1 MSRQSSAVPARSSA
15 GDRTLVSLIGL
26 LLFAA
31 GVFALVT
38 AQGWL
43 GADRAGRT
51 VVGPAAVH
59 GISAHPLRV
68 LVGGILVGLALLA
81 LGLAW
86 FARSVRPQRSPDLML
101 DTDPDFRVL
110 LTSRALCE
118 AVRADCERLSGV
130 NRARVRT
137 LGSTEW
143 PAMRMN
149 LWLDEGTDLRAVWS
163 EMEGG
168 VLPRLRQSVEGQRLP
183 VGVRVELD
191 SAPPPRVR

>member
-1 MSRQSSAVPARSSA
+1 MSRQSSSVPARSSR
-15 GDRTLVSLIGL
+15 GDRVLVSLIGL
-26 LLFAA
+26 LLLAA
-31 GVFALVT
+31 GVFALVL

-51 VVGPAAVH
+51 VVDPVAAH
-59 GISAHPLRV
+59 GISGHPLPV
-68 LVGGILVGLALLA
+68 LVGGILGGLVLLA

-86 FARSVRPQRSPDLML
+86 FARSVRPQRRPDLML
-101 DTDPDFRVL
+101 DTDLDFRVL
-110 LTSRALCE
+110 LTSGAICE

-137 LGSTEW
+137 VGSAEW

-149 LWLDEGTDLRAVWS
+149 LWLDEGTDVRGVWS
-163 EMEGG
+163 EMESG
-168 VLPRLRQSVEGQRLP
+168 VLPRLRQSIEGQRLP